1 MIIYILTIYDN
12 MYMVGRIMAPKKSLI
27 PVKKYV
33 AQWQK
38 VHCKCN

>member
-1 MIIYILTIYDN
+1 
-12 MYMVGRIMAPKKSLI
+12 MVGRIMAPKKILI

-38 VHCKCN
+38 VHSNVINNANQLTLR